1 MPGYDQISHESLER
15 AFDGP
20 IPGPLRR
27 ALRAGSALNAARTEA
42 EAEIGFLAAGIR
54 DRLASIRLLR
64 KSGASDA
71 TLCRDLATY
80 RRAWRRWRKALAELD
95 QHEAP
100 PTAGGASSGWTCH
113 RPVPDRA

>member
-1 MPGYDQISHESLER
+1 MSGYDQISHESLER

-20 IPGPLRR
+20 IPAPLLRV
-27 ALRAGSALNAARTEA
+27 LRAGSALNAARTEA

-71 TLCRDLATY
+71 ALCRDLATY
-80 RRAWRRWRKALAELD
+80 RRAWRRWRKALAALD
-95 QHEAP
+95 QREAP
-100 PTAGGASSGWTCH
+100 PAAGGASSGWTCH